1 MHFNVSTVFWVF
13 VIFIYT
19 VTCIN
24 NGCNDVP
31 KQISQ
36 SDLEEVSNQ
45 TYGFLS
51 NDIAVIGEEA
61 SLFWTW
67 SQNNLEIKIEIKTI
81 ENHQTNASVYFGEGD
96 NECKLKSGATLK
108 NKCMCIQ
115 EFNGR
120 YVPIKAWST
129 QGPVILKLKQTAYL
143 IFNIKKNKIKLV
155 NECPNTRKLF
165 ETTQKTY
172 KDFRKYGEEWIGLKK
187 EETVIWAPVSTFEHY
202 IEIAIRHGG
211 KLTKTETIGIEF
223 NGQSPMGDYE
233 KKPKNLRIFLEN
245 DLCQPFPAFFGY
257 NRYITEKRGN
267 GKKLPLFYLEA
278 EQNRPL
284 LSANHLRNFSM
295 IYTAPTTPPLT
306 SSKPSTTIADTSMS
320 SLIPSSNI
328 PTTISKS
335 ITSFNPLS
343 PSSSTT
349 VAPVIQTSTT
359 TFASSSTTLNGTF
372 ANEIKSPATAAVAT
386 SMPLKAATSE
396 SEESGLSL
404 EILIPLIIGCL
415 LILLIIICIIVICI
429 IRNRRRKKRQNAKN
443 RGKQTRQ
450 KRSAI
455 KNAFVTLVGED
466 EAECEGKEEEQS
478 KSIQKSLQ
486 QQQPS
491 TPSSLKSNPEMPL
504 QIHLPPTEQN
514 PSTPASSNLVPS
526 KEQASKKPDTLL
538 PLQQTQ
544 SIKESEKS
552 NSFDQTARAAKYEK
566 RDPRFPHLI
575 PGTIEFLVAQS
586 QFIEQDSEN
595 LQRSGTV
602 DDSKHAQFLHDH

>member
-1 MHFNVSTVFWVF
+1 MHFNVSTVFWVI
-13 VIFIYT
+13 VIFFYT
-19 VTCIN
+19 VSCIN
-24 NGCNDVP
+24 NGCNNVQFRQD
-31 KQISQ
+31 
-36 SDLEEVSNQ
+36 DLRAVDNQ

-51 NDIAVIGEEA
+51 INTAIIGEVP
-61 SLFWTW
+61 SIFWILA
-67 SQNNLEIKIEIKTI
+67 QNSPEITLKIETI
-81 ENHQTNASVYFGEGD
+81 TYHQTNAFVYFGKGGD
-96 NECKLKSGATLK
+96 ECKLKSGEVLE
-108 NKCMCIQ
+108 NKCMCM
-115 EFNGR
+115 FSKPF
-120 YVPIKAWST
+120 VLIKAWST
-129 QGPVILKLKQTAYL
+129 EGPVKLKLKQGFVNL
-143 IFNIKKNKIKLV
+143 NFSLEENDIKLV
-155 NECPNTRKLF
+155 NECPNTRELF
-165 ETTQKTY
+165 EKTQKTY
-172 KDFRKYGEEWIGLKK
+172 KDFRKYNEEWIVLEK
-187 EETVIWAPVSTFEHY
+187 EETVIWAPVSTFKHY
-202 IEIAIRHGG
+202 IEIKIKYGK

-223 NGQSPMGDYE
+223 NGQSPEGDYE
-233 KKPKNLRIFLEN
+233 QISKNLKIKLGN

-257 NRYITEKRGN
+257 NRYISDNYRR
-267 GKKLPLFYLEA
+267 LPLYYLEE
-278 EQNRPL
+278 EQNGPL
-284 LSANHLRNFSM
+284 LPADHLRNYSM
-295 IYTAPTTPPLT
+295 TYTALTTPPLT
-306 SSKPSTTIADTSMS
+306 SSKPSTTIADTSAS
-320 SLIPSSNI
+320 SLISSSNI

-335 ITSFNPLS
+335 TTTFNPLS
-343 PSSSTT
+343 LSSSTT
-349 VAPVIQTSTT
+349 ISPVIQTSKK
-359 TFASSSTTLNGTF
+359 TFVSSSTTLN
-372 ANEIKSPATAAVAT
+372 AIEIKSPAAVAAT
-386 SMPLKAATSE
+386 PMSLKAETSK

-466 EAECEGKEEEQS
+466 EAECEGKEEEQQS
-478 KSIQKSLQ
+478 KSIQKSLQQQ

-526 KEQASKKPDTLL
+526 KEQASKKPDPLL